1 MTAPYKFLQN
11 IHSPEGRVGAVV
23 FASLEE
29 ATSGVVVDVGVVVVV
44 YPEYLTLCQLALEI

>member
-29 ATSGVVVDVGVVVVV
+29 ATTGVVVVV

>member
-11 IHSPEGRVGAVV
+11 IHSPEGCVGAVV
-23 FASLEE
+23 FAWLEE
-29 ATSGVVVDVGVVVVV
+29 ETTGVVVDVVVVV